1 MKEAGRIGESGIEH
15 EKGENEEEGRKMRK
29 ERPQLQN
36 RIVERNCSLSF
47 LRKGKKKD
55 EMGNGKWNQ
64 NGRKNKT
71 SGKP

>member
-47 LRKGKKKD
+47 LRKGEK
-55 EMGNGKWNQ
+55 E
-64 NGRKNKT
+64 R
-71 SGKP
+71 